1 MAEPANRSKGLH
13 VNRYSVEGNRARNVE
28 VRPLSDITGQKFLTT
43 GMETMDMPSTLATKQ
58 GQSTATILTNRSR
71 NQTVIRPFDQRRP
84 FKAPSLAKGT
94 RWMHRTTITL
104 EERPNKDVM
113 ESSMQYAYSGKY
125 VTSPPQRPRQCPSL
139 QTSHFELGMNEQQ
152 HLTTHNDT
160 EYPGRPIDHPNK
172 VHYPSILNWSHNVTG
187 QDMKDAL
194 SRRNHSP
201 NYWSSYTDVHSR
213 LGLQR
218 GEGVKRE
225 TGPKVQ
231 YNLLTGQEIRQ
242 PEVSSQR
249 LVSGNRVL
257 NQARG
262 HMGDQETFVLG

>member
-113 ESSMQYAYSGKY
+113 ESSMQYVSSNVMYEPCLILKVVDVSY
-125 VTSPPQRPRQCPSL
+125 I
-139 QTSHFELGMNEQQ
+139 ELG
-152 HLTTHNDT
+152 
-160 EYPGRPIDHPNK
+160 
-172 VHYPSILNWSHNVTG
+172 
-187 QDMKDAL
+187 
-194 SRRNHSP
+194 
-201 NYWSSYTDVHSR
+201 
-213 LGLQR
+213 
-218 GEGVKRE
+218 
-225 TGPKVQ
+225 
-231 YNLLTGQEIRQ
+231 
-242 PEVSSQR
+242 
-249 LVSGNRVL
+249 
-257 NQARG
+257 
-262 HMGDQETFVLG
+262 